1 MTEVSQAGAAY
12 KWIMSFLPLH
22 ISLGP
27 QDILGGGAAWAQ
39 STMITQQGHH
49 GSSWNTV
56 NRSADLAGNPKL
68 QEGKAPS
75 VAHNATP

>member
-1 MTEVSQAGAAY
+1 MHDRGVPGRGNLQ
-12 KWIMSFLPLH
+12 MDHVLPTLH

-27 QDILGGGAAWAQ
+27 QDILGVAWAQ
-39 STMITQQGHH
+39 STMITQEGHH